1 MNRKSQSRMS
11 LAAAI
16 VFATLFSTATEAR
29 VIRQIDKKAKGQEL
43 FFAGILN
50 PFPAVFMAGRD
61 GVVVVLARA
70 GRSDM
75 SAFEAA
81 RIKRSI
87 ESPAAGLPK
96 LSKEQAARLL
106 SYYPEIKPGEVVVFF
121 LTVDE
126 SLIREGAEDGAEYL
140 KTARIGVEKAT
151 TPVTLAVLTATM

>member
-61 GVVVVLARA
+61 GVVVVLA
-70 GRSDM
+70 RSDM

-151 TPVTLAVLTATM
+151 TPVTLAVLRATM

>member
-16 VFATLFSTATEAR
+16 VFATLFSTDTEAG
-29 VIRQIDKKAKGQEL
+29 VARQIEKKANGADL
-43 FFAGILN
+43 FMSGLLN

-61 GVVVVLARA
+61 GVVVVLAR
-70 GRSDM
+70 DDL

-96 LSKEQAARLL
+96 LSKEQAARLR

-126 SLIREGAEDGAEYL
+126 SMTREGAEEAAKSL

-151 TPVTLAVLTATM
+151 TSVTLAVLTATK

>member
-1 MNRKSQSRMS
+1 MNRKSRPNVW
-11 LAAAI
+11 LAAAVI
-16 VFATLFSTATEAR
+16 PAIFLSTATEAR

-61 GVVVVLARA
+61 GDVVVL
-70 GRSDM
+70 GRGDM
-75 SAFEAA
+75 SAFEAS
-81 RIKRSI
+81 RIKRTI

-96 LSKEQAARLL
+96 LSKEQAAKLR

-126 SLIREGAEDGAEYL
+126 TLTREGSEAAAKKL
-140 KTARIGVEKAT
+140 TSARAGVDNAT
-151 TPVTLAVLTATM
+151 TPVTLAVLTAIK